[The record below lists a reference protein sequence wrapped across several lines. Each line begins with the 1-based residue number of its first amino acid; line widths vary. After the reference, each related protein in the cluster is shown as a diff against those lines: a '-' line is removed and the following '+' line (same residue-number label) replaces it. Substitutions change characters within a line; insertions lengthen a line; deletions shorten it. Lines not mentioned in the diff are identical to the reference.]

1 MVKNGSILL
10 VILVSFG
17 VMVGCSDYNKVLKS
31 TDLDFKL
38 KRAIEYYEDERCYQ
52 ALPVFEEL
60 IALTRGTQRAEQ
72 VYYYHAKSHY
82 CAGDYYMANY
92 YFTNFTKN
100 FAFSAYAEEC
110 QFLAA
115 LCSYRLSPN
124 FSLDQTDTK
133 LALTELQLFMDRY
146 PSSTLRD
153 SCNSMITELNSKLEL
168 KSFEIAQL
176 YVKTESY
183 KSAVVALRNALK
195 DYPNSIYRE
204 EMMFLMVKSS
214 YLYATRS
221 VEEKKLERFNEA
233 IEHYFN
239 FVAYFPVSPR
249 LKEAEPFYEAS
260 RKELERLIKA
270 TSNL

>member
-1 MVKNGSILL
+1 MIKNGSK
-10 VILVSFG
+10 ILVLLCTAG
-17 VMVGCSDYNKVLKS
+17 VFFSCSDYNKVLKS
-31 TDLDFKL
+31 SDIEFKY
-38 KRAIEYYEDERCYQ
+38 KRAVEYYEDERCYQ

-100 FAFSAYAEEC
+100 FSYSPYAEEC

-146 PSSTLRD
+146 PASALRD
-153 SCNSMITELNSKLEL
+153 SCNTMITELNSKLEL

-176 YVKTESY
+176 YVKTESF
-183 KSAVVALRNALK
+183 KSAVVALRNALR
-195 DYPNSIYRE
+195 DYPNSVYRE

-221 VEEKKLERFNEA
+221 VEEKKMERFNEA

-239 FVAYFPVSPR
+239 FVAYFPNSAR
-249 LKEAEPFYEAS
+249 LKEAESFYESS
-260 RKELERLIKA
+260 RRETERLIKV

>member
-1 MVKNGSILL
+1 MIKKVRNCLILIS
-10 VILVSFG
+10 VAVVVFS
-17 VMVGCSDYNKVLKS
+17 CSEYNKVLKS
-31 TDLDFKL
+31 TDIDFKL
-38 KRAIEYYEDERCYQ
+38 TKAIEYYEDERCYQ

-60 IALTRGTQRAEQ
+60 IALTRGTQKAEK
-72 VYYYHAKSHY
+72 VYYYHAKSHF

-92 YFTNFTKN
+92 YFNNFTKN
-100 FAFSAYAEEC
+100 FSYSPYAEEC

-146 PSSTLRD
+146 PTSDLRD
-153 SCNSMITELNSKLEL
+153 SCGTMIKELNSKLEL

-183 KSAVVALRNALK
+183 KSAVVALKNAIK
-195 DYPNSIYRE
+195 DYPNSVYRE

-221 VEEKKLERFNEA
+221 VEEKKMERFSEA

-239 FVAYFPVSPR
+239 FVSYFPNSLR
-249 LKEAEPFYEAS
+249 LREAEGFYESS
-260 RKELERLIKA
+260 RKETERLIKA
-270 TSNL
+270 SSNL